1 MLNLVIVG
9 AGGFGREVLHWT
21 KDSFSEAQYRIK
33 GFLTNNQSDLKGF
46 DVPYPVLGSDE
57 EYQIEKNDRFI
68 FAIGDVETKR
78 KITQRFEGK
87 GAEFIS
93 LVHPSAIVT
102 SSARIGKGAVICPF
116 ALVSANVVLED
127 HVMLNFYASCGHDAK
142 IGKFCILSPYATVNG
157 FASLDEGVFLATHA
171 SVNASTKIGPGSK
184 VSANSVVTT
193 DVPAK
198 TLVYGVAGKMATIF
212 V

>member
-1 MLNLVIVG
+1 MLNLIIVG
-9 AGGFGREVLHWT
+9 SGGFGREVLQWT

-33 GFLTNNQSDLKGF
+33 GFLTNSDSDLKGF

-57 EYQIEKNDRFI
+57 EYRIEKNDRFI
-68 FAIGDVETKR
+68 FAIGDVGIKR
-78 KITQRFEGK
+78 TITERLEGR

-93 LVHPSAIVT
+93 LVHPSAVVA

-116 ALVSANVVLED
+116 ALVSPNVVLGD

-142 IGKFCILSPYATVNG
+142 IGKFCIFSPYATVNG
-157 FASLDEGVFLATHA
+157 FAELDEGVFLATHA
-171 SVNASTKIGPGSK
+171 SVGARRKIGRDSK
-184 VSANSVVTT
+184 VSANSVVTA

-198 TLVYGVAGKMATIF
+198 TLVYGVPGKMATIF

>member
-1 MLNLVIVG
+1 MLNLIIVG
-9 AGGFGREVLHWT
+9 AGGFGREVLQWT

-33 GFLTNNQSDLKGF
+33 GFLTNNAADLEGF
-46 DVPYPVLGSDE
+46 NIPYPILGSDE
-57 EYQIEKNDRFI
+57 EYRIKKNDRFI
-68 FAIGDVETKR
+68 FAIGDVGAKR
-78 KITQRFEGK
+78 EITQRLETR

-93 LVHPSAIVT
+93 LVHPTAVIA

-116 ALVSANVVLED
+116 ALLSANVVLED
-127 HVMLNFYASCGHDAK
+127 QVMLNFYASCGHDAK

-157 FASLDEGVFLATHA
+157 FAELDEGVFLATHA
-171 SVNASTKIGPGSK
+171 SVGAHRKIGRDSK
-184 VSANSVVTT
+184 VSANSVVTA

-198 TLVYGVAGKMATIF
+198 TLVYGVAGKMATIY